1 MITIIS
7 IVVVLILVGFIYVQI
22 LKWIDH
28 RKYYSK
34 YREIFEA
41 HQKLGYPELTKEEQ
55 FAILDNEDDTPLKRI
70 TDYDFVPGGL
80 YDHYINIE
88 PDEYYEHLKK
98 QDVLSKMNL
107 DSVKDK
113 LSDGFY
119 IEKRGRD
126 IWYIFN
132 DRRQRVFEKKFNT
145 DEQLLRY
152 LVFEKLRLYAP
163 KYKKTMKRKYYA

>member
-7 IVVVLILVGFIYVQI
+7 IVVVLILLGFIYVQI
-22 LKWIDH
+22 LKWIDN

-55 FAILDNEDDTPLKRI
+55 FAILDNEDDTPLKII
-70 TDYDFVPGGL
+70 TDYDFVPRGL

-107 DSVKDK
+107 DSAEDK

-119 IEKRGRD
+119 IEKRGRY

-145 DEQLLRY
+145 EEQLLRY